1 MLLFLESLPCNAS
14 LSLLE
19 GREGGWLYPQAAP
32 PYLFSIYKVV
42 AHLPLVRE
50 NSGKKVLTGLLSFL
64 LAVLFF
70 IFFFLLFSIR
80 FLDAMSCYVTRN
92 VTRKLLVVEMVM

>member
-19 GREGGWLYPQAAP
+19 EREGGWLYPQAAP

-50 NSGKKVLTGLLSFL
+50 NSGQEVLTGLLSFL
-64 LAVLFF
+64 LVVLFF
-70 IFFFLLFSIR
+70 IFFFYCFLLDFW
-80 FLDAMSCYVTRN
+80 MP
-92 VTRKLLVVEMVM
+92 

>member
-19 GREGGWLYPQAAP
+19 GKEGGWLYPQAAP

-42 AHLPLVRE
+42 AHLPLVIE
-50 NSGKKVLTGLLSFL
+50 NNGQEVLTGLLSFL

-70 IFFFLLFSIR
+70 IFFFFIV
-80 FLDAMSCYVTRN
+80 FY
-92 VTRKLLVVEMVM
+92 

>member
-19 GREGGWLYPQAAP
+19 EREGGWLYPQAAP

-50 NSGKKVLTGLLSFL
+50 NSGQEVLTGLLSFL
-64 LAVLFF
+64 LVVLFF
-70 IFFFLLFSIR
+70 IFFLLFSIR